1 MKEIEVII
9 NGDKLERVKRILSAF
24 SKSGIFVTQGFGY
37 GHQQGFHQV
46 YTRDD
51 NRGVNMLPKVSVRTV
66 VPDELV
72 DPIVDEMVADMG
84 NATFGDGKIFEATPL
99 CRGRGSRRSASAGMA
114 ANAASAGMV
123 ANGRGA
129 ASGQGAAKS
138 AGAGEAASGFRGP
151 WPLLFFVAPRRRRLS
166 AASYPLLAVSAVAR
180 LPPLPSRRIHLLLAV
195 RTRSQP

>member
-1 MKEIEVII
+1 MKEIEAII

-84 NATFGDGKIFEATPL
+84 NATFGDGKIFVREIADAI
-99 CRGRGSRRSASAGMA
+99 R
-114 ANAASAGMV
+114 
-123 ANGRGA
+123 
-129 ASGQGAAKS
+129 
-138 AGAGEAASGFRGP
+138 
-151 WPLLFFVAPRRRRLS
+151 
-166 AASYPLLAVSAVAR
+166 
-180 LPPLPSRRIHLLLAV
+180 V
-195 RTRSQP
+195 RTNERGDAAL

>member
-84 NATFGDGKIFEATPL
+84 NATVGDGKIF
-99 CRGRGSRRSASAGMA
+99 
-114 ANAASAGMV
+114 V
-123 ANGRGA
+123 
-129 ASGQGAAKS
+129 
-138 AGAGEAASGFRGP
+138 
-151 WPLLFFVAPRRRRLS
+151 RRRRLS
-166 AASYPLLAVSAVAR
+166 AVSYPLLAVSAVAR